1 MGAAFDIVGRI
12 ISTLLG
18 LVLGLTGA
26 VAPVVWSRARKAN
39 DPRVSLGGHPMR
51 KPGRSMRTTPLPA
64 IAVVVL
70 SGCTQTPRDL
80 LTSGAWTCVFTHDIR
95 MELTFGKDG
104 KLGGKIKMADPSAPP
119 DPQSISSVS
128 LDTGGSWA
136 LKGDSDLTFDFSNV
150 KLTEGKR
157 GSQDLEPAEAEFF
170 VRTFEG
176 MPEIEA
182 KITSIS
188 SAKMEVAHQ
197 YNDTPM
203 TCSR

>member
-1 MGAAFDIVGRI
+1 
-12 ISTLLG
+12 
-18 LVLGLTGA
+18 
-26 VAPVVWSRARKAN
+26 
-39 DPRVSLGGHPMR
+39 
-51 KPGRSMRTTPLPA
+51 MRTTPLLA
-64 IAVVVL
+64 IAAIFL
-70 SGCTQTPRDL
+70 SGCTQPPRDL

-104 KLGGKIKMADPSAPP
+104 KLGSMIKMADPSVPP

-136 LKGDSDLTFDFSNV
+136 LKGDSDLTYGFSDV

-170 VRTFEG
+170 TG
-176 MPEIEA
+176 MFGAMTEIKA

-188 SAKMEVAHQ
+188 STQMVVAQ
-197 YNDTPM
+197 EFNDTPM